1 MNIFPKILVL
11 TAGYG
16 NGHLQASQ
24 ALSEQFEKQGAK
36 QVVTLDLMKEGHPLL
51 NTITISLYNKST
63 QVARMGLD
71 YYGWSY
77 YLTRE
82 AEYDALINRSLN
94 ILGRKKLFQY
104 IQQIRPDAV
113 VNTFPFGA
121 TPEVCRT
128 LGVSNFTVITDYA
141 LHSRWIHPE
150 VDKYYVATE
159 VLQQQLMSKGFT
171 KNQIHVSGIPIRKQ
185 FDEMKSDK
193 QSVLVNNTKKKS
205 ILVMAGDYGISSYME
220 EMVLSLLAIGD
231 HEITVIC
238 GRNEK
243 VKHKLDALQ
252 SFHPNLNVLGY
263 VSNIHEY
270 MSNTTCIVTK
280 AGGLTLT
287 EAISMRIPIFIFK
300 PYAGQE
306 RENAIFLS
314 EQGVAS
320 ISNHVDELAAQLKGL
335 IDTPLLQSEIKSRML
350 ALKKTQAA
358 SVIAHDI
365 METIRQPISVS
376 V

>member
-1 MNIFPKILVL
+1 MNLFPKILVL

-193 QSVLVNNTKKKS
+193 QSVLVNNSKKKS

-231 HEITVIC
+231 NEITVIC

-320 ISNHVDELAAQLKGL
+320 ISNHVDELAAQIKGL

-350 ALKKTQAA
+350 SLKKTQAA

>member
-320 ISNHVDELAAQLKGL
+320 ISNHVDELAAQIKGL

-358 SVIAHDI
+358 SVIVHDI